1 MTRGAWLIIALA
13 ACGRGAAPSSTSGAS
28 GAEASAPGAAG
39 RVVRASFHSDAL
51 GADKAYVVYLPSGYD
66 AAPDRRYPTIYML
79 HGLGGTETD
88 WIESGAL
95 DRAAD
100 GLGLQAIVVM
110 PDGDAGFYV
119 DGATAEDPATCARRG
134 NPFGEEPAAT
144 YCVATPRYERYMTR
158 DLISHVDATYRTL
171 DARDARGI
179 GGLSMGGFGALT
191 LAMRHRDTFAAAASH
206 SGVDSLFYA
215 GPIPYQRGKVVVL
228 EDVTAWGKDIG
239 ALGAYVRGIF
249 GADRANWRDHDPVTL
264 AQGLSP
270 GDLALYLDC
279 GTDDG
284 FQLHN
289 HAQYLHDVLLDRGIA
304 HDWYLGPGRHD
315 FGFWKSRIDDSLGF
329 FARALTPASP

>member
-1 MTRGAWLIIALA
+1 MRHAVLIVALA
-13 ACGRGAAPSSTSGAS
+13 ACGRGAAPSSSSS
-28 GAEASAPGAAG
+28 GAEGAAAPAAAG
-39 RVVRASFHSDAL
+39 RVVRASFRAEAL
-51 GADKAYVVYLPSGYD
+51 GVDKPYLVYLPAGYD
-66 AAPDRRYPTIYML
+66 AATERRYPTIYML
-79 HGLGGTETD
+79 HGLGGNQGN

-110 PDGDAGFYV
+110 PDGDASFYA
-119 DGATAEDPATCARRG
+119 DWASGEDREACAIRG
-134 NPFGEEPAAT
+134 NPFNRGEQADA
-144 YCVATPRYERYMTR
+144 YCVATPAYETYVVR
-158 DLISHVDATYRTL
+158 DLIAHVDATYRT
-171 DARDARGI
+171 AATRASRGI
-179 GGLSMGGFGALT
+179 GGLSMGGFGALA

-215 GPIPYQRGKVVVL
+215 GPFPYQRGQVVL
-228 EDVTAWGKDIG
+228 LDDVKSWGRDMDPFG
-239 ALGAYVRGIF
+239 SHVRRIF
-249 GADRANWRDHDPVTL
+249 GGDLARWRDHDPVTL
-264 AQGLSP
+264 AQGLAP

-329 FARALTPASP
+329 FARSLTPASP